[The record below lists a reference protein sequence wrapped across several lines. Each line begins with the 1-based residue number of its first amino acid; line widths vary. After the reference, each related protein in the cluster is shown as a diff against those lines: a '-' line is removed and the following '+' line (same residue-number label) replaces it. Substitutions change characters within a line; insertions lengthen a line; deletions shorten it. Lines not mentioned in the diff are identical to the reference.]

1 MDNSQLITTLKGF
14 SGFLA
19 KEIEAAGVL
28 SGEGRPDQKPEL
40 DGRARGTVYK
50 DKSITDGAALWL
62 KMGNGRSWK
71 VIGGDTGW
79 IKLKRTRSM
88 METSHIRI
96 RRIND
101 TVYYEFG
108 GGQWGWFGIVKRG
121 GKNFEGQRS
130 FKDKGC
136 RVIGLGGIPDGFR
149 SAGSQVV
156 SMYKDGAA
164 VYGTV
169 YLGGMSD
176 SNFIA
181 LGFLEDIPT
190 DRDTNDIRI
199 SPLSYTTDQPWPK
212 LDILQRD
219 GYIQ

>member
-1 MDNSQLITTLKGF
+1 MSDTKKLKAELEAFAGF
-14 SGFLA
+14 IATEIAGSGM
-19 KEIEAAGVL
+19 I
-28 SGEGRPDQKPEL
+28 SGDGRPDMNETL
-40 DGRARGTVYK
+40 DNRPRGTVYK

-62 KMGNGRSWK
+62 KTGNGRQWK

-88 METSHIRI
+88 LETSHIRI

-108 GGQWGWFGIVKRG
+108 GGQWGWFGTVRRG
-121 GKNFEGQRS
+121 GKNFEAQRS

-136 RVIGLGGIPDGFR
+136 RIVGLGGIPDGFR

-190 DRDTNDIRI
+190 DRDINDIRI

-212 LDILQRD
+212 LNVLQRN
-219 GYIQ
+219 GYL